1 MKPSVKKVAI
11 ALSILLIVFIA
22 AGIFLVDTET
32 RHVAAYYAWKTFSRD
47 SGSGRH
53 ADVNGVRLYYEVHGA
68 GEPLLLL
75 HGGTAFIESFY
86 RQIPALARQFMVI
99 APDSRGHGR
108 SQDAGISLRYDLM
121 ASDMA
126 RLLDKLGIPSAYIV
140 GWSDG
145 GIIGID
151 LAIRRPRLVKKLVT
165 IGANVRVDGLTA
177 EALESIRTL
186 GPESPMLA
194 EVRQFYTF
202 IAPRP
207 EYWPVLVG
215 RVRKMWLSQP
225 NYSALELSRIQ
236 APVLVIA
243 GERDD
248 IRREHTIEI
257 ARSIPGARYE
267 IVAGATHQ
275 VPIEKSDL
283 VNSEIIRFLKGDA
296 EGPR

>member
-1 MKPSVKKVAI
+1 MKPLVKKLTI
-11 ALSILLIVFIA
+11 ALVLLLVVIA
-22 AGIFLVDTET
+22 AAGFFLVNTET
-32 RHVAAYYAWKTFSRD
+32 GRVAAYYAWKTFSRD
-47 SGSGRH
+47 SGSGQY
-53 ADVNGVRLYYEVHGA
+53 ADVNGVRLYYEVHGK

-86 RQIPALARQFMVI
+86 RQIPALAREFMVI

-108 SQDAGISLRYDLM
+108 SQDAGASLRYDLM

-126 RLLDKLGIPSAYIV
+126 RLLDELGIPSAYIV

-151 LAIRRPRLVKKLVT
+151 LAIRRPGLVKKLVA

-194 EVRQFYTF
+194 EVRQFYTLV
-202 IAPRP
+202 APRP

-225 NYSALELSRIQ
+225 NYSARELSRIK

-243 GERDD
+243 GEKDD
-248 IRREHTIEI
+248 IRGEHTIEI

-275 VPIEKSDL
+275 VPIEKPDL
-283 VNSEIIRFLKGDA
+283 VNGEIIRFLKGVA
-296 EGPR
+296 KKPN